1 MSTTTTR
8 AAVVIREALAT
19 ASTPE
24 AREALALALV
34 RAAVAEA
41 EVRGVDARDV
51 RAAVTSGEGLGGL
64 RRKESREVSA
74 STSCQ
79 TCGEDVRD
87 EARTHALH
95 FALASSSSAQGAK
108 YVAVCGNCI
117 DALLERGE
125 GGEVPVVRRG
135 EHDGVR
141 VTLSVYCPSKPWD
154 TMGTPNLHGVMYTM
168 GALPSWGVGHRGCK
182 WSVTFEG
189 MRWHGYLISL
199 YNTGYNPM
207 VYLTVEG
214 PKGTVRES
222 GRYGSKAALWSAV
235 KRLRAAVK

>member
-1 MSTTTTR
+1 MSNTSTL
-8 AAVVIREALAT
+8 AAVAIHEALASV
-19 ASTPE
+19 APE
-24 AREALALALV
+24 EREALALALV

-41 EVRGVDARDV
+41 AEAAEDVRDV

-108 YVAVCGNCI
+108 YVAVCGHCL

-125 GGEVPVVRRG
+125 AGEVPVVRKG
-135 EHDGVR
+135 EADGVR

-168 GALPSWGVGHRGCK
+168 GALPSWGVGRRGCK

-214 PKGTVRES
+214 PRGTITEA
-222 GRYGSKAALWSAV
+222 GRYGSKGALWSRIHA
-235 KRLRAAVK
+235 LRAAVK